1 MTEDSRGALKTLG
14 ALGTIVGAFLFTLLG
29 TCIEAP
35 RVGSFG
41 GQCYRNR
48 TCDEG
53 YQCVGGESVGRSKFD
68 HLCTTG
74 QKEERTKE

>member
-1 MTEDSRGALKTLG
+1 MTEDESAALKSLG
-14 ALGTIVGAFLFTLLG
+14 VLIAIVGAFLLIQLG

-35 RVGSFG
+35 RVGSFD

-53 YQCVGGESVGRSKFD
+53 YQCVGGESVGRSKYD

-74 QKEERTKE
+74 PKEERTKE